1 MKQYGSPDERC
12 GSYTLVQRTFGATGY
27 VKAVPGPELRPYVA
41 YVWLIDHA
49 DPAGQLQPDL
59 HVPDGLTEIVFVLR
73 GSYSVRGVTAAA
85 PESGVERSCLIG
97 LQNDASLVK
106 GHADFRMV
114 GIKLTPRGF
123 YRFLGRGACEVA
135 DGRVAFADWR
145 AGRLGELEEELAA
158 QRDRSG
164 ILAAVD
170 RVLHDSMGSHTEGT
184 GLAAT
189 LAAAEYI
196 ERRCGMLT
204 VEDLA
209 YEHNLGVRQL
219 QRRFR
224 EYLRMTPKQL
234 IGLTRFRHYYRAGLL
249 NGGEQPHYLDYGYY
263 DQAHFIKDFRSRAGI
278 TPTQAAA
285 PAYRGRNR
293 IAAVN
298 LV

>member
-1 MKQYGSPDERC
+1 MKQYGSSDERC
-12 GSYTLVQRTFGATGY
+12 GSFTLVQRTFGATGY

-49 DPAGQLQPDL
+49 DPAGQSQPDL

-73 GSYSVRGVTAAA
+73 GSYSARSVAATGA
-85 PESGVERSCLIG
+85 DSSVARSCLIG
-97 LQNDASLVK
+97 LQQEACLVR
-106 GHADFRMV
+106 GHGNFRMV

-123 YRFLGRGACEVA
+123 YRLLGRGAREVT

-145 AGRLGELEEELAA
+145 AGRPGELEEELAA
-158 QRDRSG
+158 QRDMTG

-170 RVLHDSMGSHTEGT
+170 RVLRNSLGRQTEGT
-184 GLAAT
+184 GLSAT

-196 ERRCGMLT
+196 ERRGGMLT

-224 EYLRMTPKQL
+224 EYLRITPKQL
-234 IGLTRFRHYYRAGLL
+234 IGLTRFRHYYRAGLM
-249 NGGEQPHYLDYGYY
+249 NDGEQPHYLDYGYY
-263 DQAHFIKDFRSRAGI
+263 DQAHFIKDYRSRTGMA
-278 TPTQAAA
+278 PTQAAD

-298 LV
+298 LL